1 MSLYRLTL
9 AYDGT
14 DFEGWQIQARAGART
29 VQGALER
36 ALLTLSGGTL
46 VRANAASRTDA
57 GVHALGQVVSFEL
70 GRAWKPEQLL
80 RALNGLLPAD
90 VRALDVA
97 EALPGFHARRSALGK
112 HYRYTLDTGP
122 VQSPLRRRYAAHV
135 PGPLAAASL
144 EQAAALFLGRHDFT
158 SLQSAGGS
166 VKTTERTVT
175 RSLARL
181 ETGTLTFD
189 VLADGFLRKMVRN
202 MVGGLVA
209 VGSGAWSVEA
219 LRQALLARDR
229 RAWPKPVQARGLLL
243 VRVVYPA
250 ESAGVR

>member
-9 AYDGT
+9 AYDGA
-14 DFEGWQIQARAGART
+14 DFEGWQVQARGGART

-36 ALLTLSGGTL
+36 ALLMLNGGKA
-46 VRANAASRTDA
+46 VRATAAGRTDA
-57 GVHALGQVVSFEL
+57 GVHALGQVASFEL
-70 GRAWKPEQLL
+70 DRAWKPEQLL
-80 RALNGLLPAD
+80 RALNGLLPPD
-90 VRALDVA
+90 VRATDA
-97 EALPGFHARRSALGK
+97 AAAPPGFHARRSALGK

-135 PGPLAAASL
+135 PGQLAAASL
-144 EQAAALFLGRHDFT
+144 EQAAGLFLGRHDFT

-166 VKTTERTVT
+166 VKTTERSVT

-181 ETGTLTFD
+181 EAETLTFD
-189 VLADGFLRKMVRN
+189 VEADGFLRKMVRN

-219 LRQALLARDR
+219 LRRALLAHDR
-229 RAWPKPVQARGLLL
+229 RAWPKPAEARGLLL

-250 ESAGVR
+250 ESGGVR